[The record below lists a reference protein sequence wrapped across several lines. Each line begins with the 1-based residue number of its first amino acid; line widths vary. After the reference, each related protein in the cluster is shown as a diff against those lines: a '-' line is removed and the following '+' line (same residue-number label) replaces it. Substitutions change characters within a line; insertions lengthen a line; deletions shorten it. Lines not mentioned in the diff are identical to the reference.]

1 LAAAARVQV
10 GVTTS
15 YDPAWTS
22 IPYPNGDV
30 PRSTGVCA
38 DVVVRAARDGL
49 GLDLQ
54 KLVHEDMMK
63 HFDAYPARKAWRQS
77 RPDANIDHRRVLNLQ
92 TYFQRAGAK
101 LWAATGPVPGDMF
114 PKPLSVGDILTWIL
128 DAGQPHIGIV
138 VTVPASPQAGTREQS
153 PHVVH
158 NIGRGA
164 EESLLAAF
172 WPHHA
177 FGHYRWPVA

>member
-1 LAAAARVQV
+1 
-10 GVTTS
+10 
-15 YDPAWTS
+15 
-22 IPYPNGDV
+22 
-30 PRSTGVCA
+30 
-38 DVVVRAARDGL
+38 
-49 GLDLQ
+49 
-54 KLVHEDMMK
+54 
-63 HFDAYPARKAWRQS
+63 
-77 RPDANIDHRRVLNLQ
+77 
-92 TYFQRAGAK
+92 
-101 LWAATGPVPGDMF
+101 MF

-128 DAGQPHIGIV
+128 DSGQPHIGIV